1 MPIKDIPASHRD
13 LFEKRAFAHLA
24 TVMPDGS
31 PQVTPVWV
39 DFDGQNVLV
48 NTARGRQ
55 KSRNVERN
63 AKVALDML
71 DPDNPYRWLAIR
83 GTVVDVTEEGADAQI
98 DKMAQKYLGQAKY
111 PFRRPGEQRMI
122 ITIAPDKITH
132 GG

>member
-1 MPIKDIPASHRD
+1 MPTKAIPASHRD
-13 LFEKRAFAHLA
+13 LFEKRAFAHFA

-39 DFDGQNVLV
+39 DFDGEYVLV

-55 KSRNVERN
+55 KSRNVQRD
-63 AKVALDML
+63 AKVALDMT

-83 GTVVDVTEEGADAQI
+83 GRVVDVTEEGADAHI
-98 DKMAQKYLGQAKY
+98 DKMAQKYLGQEKY

-122 ITIAPDKITH
+122 IKIAPEKVAT

>member
-55 KSRNVERN
+55 KSRNVERD
-63 AKVALDML
+63 AKVALDMI
-71 DPDNPYRWLAIR
+71 DPDNPYRWLTIR
-83 GTVVDVTEEGADAQI
+83 GTVVGVTEEGADAHI

-111 PFRRPGEQRMI
+111 SSRRPGEQRMI
-122 ITIAPDKITH
+122 IKIAPEKIAH
-132 GG
+132 SR

>member
-1 MPIKDIPASHRD
+1 MPIAGIPNSHRD
-13 LFEKRAFAHLA
+13 LLEKRAFAHFA
-24 TVMPDGS
+24 TLMPDGS

-39 DFDGQNVLV
+39 DFDGEYVLV

-55 KSRNVERN
+55 KSRNVARD

-83 GTVVDVTEEGADAQI
+83 GTVVDVTEEGADAHI
-98 DKMAQKYLGQAKY
+98 DKMAHKYLGQEKY

-122 ITIAPDKITH
+122 VRIAPDKVATSS
-132 GG
+132 

>member
-1 MPIKDIPASHRD
+1 MAKIPPSHRD

-39 DFDGQNVLV
+39 DFDGQYVLV
-48 NTARGRQ
+48 NTACGRQ
-55 KSRNVERN
+55 KSRNVERA

-71 DPDNPYRWLAIR
+71 DPDNPYRWLAVR
-83 GTVVDVTEEGADAQI
+83 GTVVDVTTEGADAHI
-98 DKMAQKYLGQAKY
+98 DKMAQKYLGEEQY
-111 PFRRPGEQRMI
+111 PFRRSGEQRMI
-122 ITIAPDKITH
+122 IRIAPQKVAT

>member
-1 MPIKDIPASHRD
+1 MAVIPDTHRD

-39 DFDGQNVLV
+39 DFDGEYILV

-55 KSRNVERN
+55 KSRNVERE
-63 AKVALDML
+63 AKVALDMI
-71 DPDNPYRWLAIR
+71 DPDNPYRWLAVR
-83 GTVVDVTEEGADAQI
+83 GHVVDVIEAGAADHI
-98 DKMAQKYLGQAKY
+98 DKMAYKYLGQEKY
-111 PFRRPGEQRMI
+111 PFRRPGEERI
-122 ITIAPDKITH
+122 IFKIAPDKVAT